1 MVRLLPES
9 DGALYAFEISGQ
21 LTSEDVESMN
31 PYTDDLFARFRRIK
45 MLCVLNDFVGFTPQG
60 DWARTK
66 WIFEFMDKVDCLA
79 IVGPEEDGHA
89 LAMAVAAMG
98 GVPVEVFSSGERKQ
112 ALDWLGTFS
121 N

>member
-9 DGALYAFEISGQ
+9 SGPLYAFEISGQ
-21 LTSEDVESMN
+21 LTAEDVESMN
-31 PYTDDLFARFRRIK
+31 PYTDDLFARYSRIK
-45 MLCVLNDFVGFTPQG
+45 MLCVLKDFVGFTPQG

-66 WIFEFMDKVDCLA
+66 WIFEFMDKVDCMA
-79 IVGPEEDGHA
+79 IVGPEEDGHP

-98 GVPVEVFSSGERKQ
+98 GVPVEVFPEVQKKQ
-112 ALDWLGTFS
+112 ALDWLGSFA